1 MDFLLILKVYDRDG
15 DNKINKDELLDVL
28 NMMVGD
34 NIPKDQLNAIAERTI
49 GELDSDNDMVI
60 TFEEFK
66 KTLDKIDIDDK
77 MSMKFLA

>member
-66 KTLDKIDIDDK
+66 KTLYKIDIDDK

>member
-1 MDFLLILKVYDRDG
+1 LDFLLILKVYDRDG